1 MRAASYLLL
10 TFALLVKPALPDTQQ
25 LLQLID
31 YVGVDYVGA
40 VADGQVI
47 NEAEY
52 AEMLDFSSGIS
63 QQLSDLPEHKVK
75 AELVVQSKALSSLVQ
90 QKASSK
96 DVKQIT
102 SDMHQKIIV
111 AYDIMVVPRK
121 QPDLK
126 RAAVLYADQ
135 CASCH
140 GAEGFGD
147 GPAAAGMEPSP
158 INFHDIERYRQR
170 TLYGLHSTITQGVSD
185 TAMLAYDQLSDEDRW
200 SLAFYVGSMA
210 AQSLDE
216 IPDATAEATS
226 GVLALMDISQ
236 LTITT
241 PDQAEDLYGTV
252 GADLMAFLRSHPEI
266 LFNKKKSSLA
276 FSKERLA
283 DVIVAYKNNEPKKA
297 YRYAVEAY
305 LEGFELVE
313 QNINAFDK
321 TLRLEIEMA
330 MTGLRNQIR
339 SGQSVEV
346 IENEIADIIEKLNIA
361 DEMLSSQSLSG
372 GTAFASAFFI
382 LLREGLEALLI
393 VAALAAFLVRT
404 KRQDGLRYIHF
415 GWISA
420 LVLGLFTWWA
430 SISLINI
437 SGASRE
443 ITEGVAAIVATVVL
457 LYVGFWMHDK
467 TSAAKWK
474 KFIDDSMHKA
484 LTSGTLWTLTGL
496 SFIAVY
502 REAFETILFYQALWA
517 QTDEASSNMAF
528 AGFLTAVAVLAVLGW
543 LIMRYSVRLPLRE
556 FFAVTGGLMFVLA
569 VIFAG
574 KGVAALQEAGVI
586 IYSPV
591 DFIRID
597 LLGIYPNL
605 QGLLVQLALIV
616 IAIFLWNKKTAKT

>member
-1 MRAASYLLL
+1 MRAVSYLLL
-10 TFALLVKPALPDTQQ
+10 ALTLLAKPVMASTQQ

-31 YVGVDYVGA
+31 YVGVDYAGA
-40 VADGQVI
+40 VVEGQVV
-47 NEAEY
+47 NEGEY

-63 QQLSDLPEHKVK
+63 QQLSDLPEHEVK
-75 AELVVQSKALSSLVQ
+75 ATLVSQSSTLSSLVQ
-90 QKASSK
+90 QKASAEK
-96 DVKQIT
+96 VRQLT
-102 SDMHQKIIV
+102 ADMHQKIIV
-111 AYDIMVVPRK
+111 AYQIMVVPRK

-126 RAAVLYADQ
+126 KAALLYAEQ

-147 GPAAAGMEPSP
+147 GPAAVGMEPPP
-158 INFHDIERYRQR
+158 INFHDIERYSQR
-170 TLYGLHSTITQGVSD
+170 TLYGLHSTITQGVND
-185 TAMLAYDQLSDEDRW
+185 TAMLAYAQLSDEDRW
-200 SLAFYVGSMA
+200 SLAFYVGSLA
-210 AQSLDE
+210 VQSPE
-216 IPDATAEATS
+216 SIPDAIS
-226 GVLALMDISQ
+226 ALPLLDISQ

-241 PDQAEDLYGTV
+241 PDQAEDLYGDK
-252 GADLMAFLRSHPEI
+252 GAATMAYLRHHPEV
-266 LFNKKKSSLA
+266 LFNKESSLA
-276 FSKERLA
+276 YSKERLA

-297 YRYAVEAY
+297 YQYAVEAY

-313 QNINAFDK
+313 RNINAFDK
-321 TLRLEIEMA
+321 DLRLDIEKS

-339 SGQSVEV
+339 AGESIEV
-346 IENEIADIIEKLNIA
+346 IEKDIALIIEKLDIA
-361 DEMLSSQSLSG
+361 DELLKSQTLSG

-404 KRQDGLRYIHF
+404 KREDGLRYIHF

-420 LVLGLFTWWA
+420 LVLGVFTWWA
-430 SISLINI
+430 SISLISI

-517 QTDEASSNMAF
+517 QTDHASEKMAF
-528 AGFLTAVAVLAVLGW
+528 AGFLSAVGVLAVLGW

-556 FFAVTGGLMFVLA
+556 FFAITGGLMFVLA

-574 KGVAALQEAGVI
+574 KGIAALQEAGVI
-586 IYSPV
+586 ISSPV
-591 DFIRID
+591 NFIRID

-605 QGLLVQLALIV
+605 QGLLVQLALIIV
-616 IAIFLWNKKTAKT
+616 AIILWNKKSAKT